1 MREQELDFFRFV
13 HTTLTRPQEQVEESK
28 VNIEV
33 IKIPQSKRVGG
44 GGGGLRKV
52 DFLQREKR
60 KLEDV
65 VASQQ
70 VAEGRRQLSKSPIH

>member
-1 MREQELDFFRFV
+1 
-13 HTTLTRPQEQVEESK
+13 

-33 IKIPQSKRVGG
+33 IKIPQSKRAGG

-70 VAEGRRQLSKSPIH
+70 VAEGRRQLSKSPIR

>member
-1 MREQELDFFRFV
+1 M
-13 HTTLTRPQEQVEESK
+13 EESK

-33 IKIPQSKRVGG
+33 IKIPQSKRAGG
-44 GGGGLRKV
+44 GGGIRKV
-52 DFLQREKR
+52 DYLQREKR

-70 VAEGRRQLSKSPIH
+70 VAEGRRQLSKSPIR

>member
-1 MREQELDFFRFV
+1 M
-13 HTTLTRPQEQVEESK
+13 EESK
-28 VNIEV
+28 MNIEV
-33 IKIPQSKRVGG
+33 IKIPQSKRA

-52 DFLQREKR
+52 DYLQREKR

-70 VAEGRRQLSKSPIH
+70 VAEGRRKLSKSPIR